1 MKKWI
6 LLLPIILIL
15 GCAPNET
22 VVSVPQ
28 EPEINI
34 EEIKKQLKKEIKEEL
49 KEEIKE
55 ELIQEE
61 AAKEPELT
69 LETYD
74 YKVDPDTVIVQ
85 INEDNIE
92 EYVSLVVFER
102 TYRDE
107 KDSAPFYCVQ
117 THSKMYDEGYVCVGY
132 ENSFVVFDKG
142 FYGNS
147 GKLDENALATGCL
160 FGNELCW
167 KLPSKEKAEDY
178 ANKGITFFE
187 PNFDSQNATYY
198 FQKIEDVKFGYEIT
212 EDGLRVLN
220 GNELHLNPNN
230 PY

>member
-1 MKKWI
+1 MKKLI
-6 LLLPIILIL
+6 FLLPIILIL
-15 GCAPNET
+15 GCTPNET
-22 VVSVPQ
+22 VIQEYP

-34 EEIKKQLKKEIKEEL
+34 EEIKEQLKKEIKEEL

-55 ELIQEE
+55 ELKQEE

-74 YKVDPDTVIVQ
+74 YKVDPDTVVVQ
-85 INEDNIE
+85 INEDNID
-92 EYVSLVVFER
+92 EYVSLIYFER

-107 KDSAPFYCVQ
+107 KDSTPLYCVQ

-132 ENSFVVFDKG
+132 ENSFVVFNKG

-147 GKLDENALATGCL
+147 GEINQNSLAAGCL

-167 KLPSKEKAEDY
+167 KLTSKEKAEEY
-178 ANKGITFFE
+178 ANKGIKYFE
-187 PNFDSQNATYY
+187 PNLDSPNATYY

-212 EDGLRVLN
+212 DDGLRILN
-220 GNELHLNPNN
+220 GKELHLSPNN